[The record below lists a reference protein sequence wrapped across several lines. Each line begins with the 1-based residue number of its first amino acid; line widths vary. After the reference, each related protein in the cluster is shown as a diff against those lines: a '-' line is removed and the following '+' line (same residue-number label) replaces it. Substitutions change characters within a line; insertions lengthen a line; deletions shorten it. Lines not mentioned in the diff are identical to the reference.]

1 MTGTL
6 LTPPDFADDNQRQ
19 CILNLAPAEGN
30 MPLSVFRDEYSEEL
44 AYPGIF
50 LGQKRPGHKDRS
62 IKVLYSD
69 ICKSELRRSD
79 HRAAKNVEI
88 IFYRAKKWQMKIL
101 LGKSQV
107 ALRKCHRNNKSL
119 KAGNLKEMED

>member
-1 MTGTL
+1 MHNSDLYKEEGFALNENWLDNYNEALTGDIETTDDEDVVLTENKQINEETSQNDEDEWSDDEADICADVTGTL

-50 LGQKRPGHKDRS
+50 LGQKRPGH
-62 IKVLYSD
+62 
-69 ICKSELRRSD
+69 
-79 HRAAKNVEI
+79 
-88 IFYRAKKWQMKIL
+88 
-101 LGKSQV
+101 
-107 ALRKCHRNNKSL
+107 
-119 KAGNLKEMED
+119 

>member
-1 MTGTL
+1 ML
-6 LTPPDFADDNQRQ
+6 VWLTPPDFAGHNERQ
-19 CILNLAPAEGN
+19 CILNLAPSEGN

-50 LGQKRPGHKDRS
+50 LGQKRPGYKDRLV
-62 IKVLYSD
+62 KVLYSD

-79 HRAAKNVEI
+79 RRAAKNVEN
-88 IFYRAKKWQMKIL
+88 IFYKAKKLQMKIL
-101 LGKSQV
+101 IGKSQV

-119 KAGNLKEMED
+119 KAGD